1 LEEKGLKPGESIKI
15 KRTNTNTDTV
25 TVTEPANPKAKMDSG
40 NEKSSSASNVVA
52 GDDYVTYTV
61 QQGDTVFSIVNKF
74 GVSIDELSLLT
85 LIFQKD

>member
-1 LEEKGLKPGESIKI
+1 
-15 KRTNTNTDTV
+15 
-25 TVTEPANPKAKMDSG
+25 MDSG

-74 GVSIDELSLLT
+74 GVSIDELIALNPDLSKGLKPEW
-85 LIFQKD
+85 F